1 MTKVCIALVAITCWA
16 GQQTDPR
23 SPGYPAY
30 EKANA
35 LFVGKKFSECAA
47 AIDEALK
54 LDPKLVPALTL
65 KTKLETALS
74 RFDLARQSVEQALEL
89 EPGSAY
95 VQFLAGFEAYLENN
109 LPAALQR
116 LGKARELN
124 PSDPRAALYLGLTRE
139 SLGQAEEALSLYRQA
154 ARLEKAAGARQS
166 GTLLTGARLM
176 LLSDRLD
183 ECQTWLREAVALEP
197 GSRDA
202 HFEMARLLLRQG
214 NRGQAVSEGELALRL
229 PAAEVQDA
237 QIHYLLI
244 RAYREGGDMSRA
256 EQHAAAVR
264 ALEKPSR

>member
-1 MTKVCIALVAITCWA
+1 MTKICLAMVAIACWA
-16 GQQTDPR
+16 GQQTDRR
-23 SPGYPAY
+23 SPGYAAY

-35 LFVGKKFSECAA
+35 LFAGKNFSECAA

-65 KTKLETALS
+65 KTKLEMALS
-74 RFDLARQSVEQALEL
+74 RFDVARETVEEALAL

-95 VQFLAGFEAYLENN
+95 VQFLGGFEAYLENN
-109 LPAALQR
+109 LPTALRR
-116 LGKARELN
+116 LERARQLN

-154 ARLEKAAGARQS
+154 ARLEKAAGARQA
-166 GTLLTGARLM
+166 GTLLIGARLM
-176 LLSDRLD
+176 LLSDRLE

-214 NRGQAVSEGELALRL
+214 NRAKAVSEGEFALRL
-229 PAAEVQDA
+229 PAAEIQDA

-244 RAYREGGDMSRA
+244 RAYREGGDTTRA

-264 ALEKPSR
+264 DLEKSSR

>member
-65 KTKLETALS
+65 KTKLEMALS
-74 RFDLARQSVEQALEL
+74 RFDVARQSVEQALAL

-95 VQFLAGFEAYLENN
+95 VQFLAGFEAYLEND

-116 LGKARELN
+116 LERARQLN

-154 ARLEKAAGARQS
+154 ARLEKAAGAQQT
-166 GTLLTGARLM
+166 GTLLIGARLM

-183 ECQTWLREAVALEP
+183 ECQTWMREAVTLEP

-202 HFEMARLLLRQG
+202 HFEMARLLLRKG
-214 NRGQAVSEGELALRL
+214 NLVQAASEGELALHL
-229 PAAEVQDA
+229 PAAEVKDA

-244 RAYREGGDMSRA
+244 RAYREGGDTSRA

-264 ALEKPSR
+264 ALEKSSR